1 MLMGSWHDTPL
12 RDIHTNTRRSFSP
25 WLTVKK
31 NSGRS
36 MVTGSINSIPMV
48 AMCRKNR
55 QDLFNPF
62 AIVDMG
68 YSVDM
73 GKEVGIMPVG

>member
-1 MLMGSWHDTPL
+1 
-12 RDIHTNTRRSFSP
+12 
-25 WLTVKK
+25 
-31 NSGRS
+31 